1 VIPDF
6 LRGVSYVPRG
16 LRLLAAPWLAP
27 YIWMPIGINVLVF
40 AGLFW
45 LAGAQYQAL
54 IAWLLPEPGT
64 FTGEGWWTQTLEFLA
79 LVARW
84 LLWPLFLLAAVVVMF
99 YTFTA
104 VANLV
109 AAPFNGWLSA
119 RVERAVTGSAPAGD
133 GGGLTAE
140 VLGAFGG
147 ELRKI
152 GYFALLGI
160 PLLLLFLVPVANIA
174 APFLWTLYGA
184 WILALEYMD
193 YPLGNRG
200 LGFPEQRVRLRR
212 QRLLH
217 LGFGAGILA
226 MTLIPVLNLVAMPT
240 GVIGATLLALENA
253 SREAAPRQATDR

>member
-1 VIPDF
+1 MIADF

-27 YIWMPIGINVLVF
+27 YVWVPIGVNVLVF

-54 IAWLLPEPGT
+54 IAWLLPSPEAVG
-64 FTGEGWWTQTLEFLA
+64 GEGWWGQTLEFLA
-79 LVARW
+79 LMARW

-104 VANLV
+104 IANLI

-119 RVERAVTGSAPAGD
+119 RVEQEKTGHAPAGD
-133 GGGLTAE
+133 GGGLSAE
-140 VLGAFGG
+140 VIGAFTG
-147 ELRKI
+147 EVRKI
-152 GYFALLGI
+152 GYFALLGV
-160 PLLLLFLVPVANIA
+160 PLLLLFLVPVANLA

-193 YPLGNRG
+193 FPLGNRG
-200 LGFPEQRVRLRR
+200 LSFPAQRQHLRER
-212 QRLLH
+212 RLLH
-217 LGFGAGILA
+217 LGFGAGMLA

-240 GVIGATLLALENA
+240 GVIGATLLALEGEGLA
-253 SREAAPRQATDR
+253 DRGTTA

>member
-1 VIPDF
+1 MADF

-27 YIWMPIGINVLVF
+27 YVWVPIGVNVLVF

-45 LAGAQYQAL
+45 FAGAQYQAL
-54 IAWLLPEPGT
+54 LTWLLPEPST
-64 FTGEGWWTQTLEFLA
+64 FSGEGWWSQTLEFLA
-79 LVARW
+79 LLARW

-104 VANLV
+104 LANLI

-119 RVERAVTGSAPAGD
+119 RVEQQATGRAPAGE
-133 GGGLTAE
+133 GAGFTAE

-147 ELRKI
+147 ELRKMA
-152 GYFALLGI
+152 YFALLGV
-160 PLLLLFLVPVANIA
+160 PLLVLFVVPVANLA
-174 APFLWTLYGA
+174 APFLWALYGA

-193 YPLGNRG
+193 FPLGNRG
-200 LGFPEQRVRLRR
+200 LSFRAQRQHLRGR
-212 QRLLH
+212 RLLH

-226 MTLIPVLNLVAMPT
+226 LTLIPGLNLVAMPA
-240 GVIGATLLALENA
+240 GVIGATLLAVEN
-253 SREAAPRQATDR
+253 SHREA